1 MLQPSREE
9 DQCVNISSQP
19 SSTTF
24 SSSSSSVVTS
34 TCRQTSSPTFNTN
47 TPKLSNAHQHSA
59 ADDESSVP
67 LNHPSSS
74 HLLSD
79 TILSSN
85 SFITPPFS
93 SSSSTE
99 DLTSKSVH
107 HHPFDNNNNEKNKEL
122 FATSSATD
130 IIASLEQLKENH
142 NPSSFSDSPQEQ
154 VVVLREIETTLQQP
168 PLPSPPISSESPT
181 QTKVLLLSEQQ
192 GSSFQL
198 LSKEH
203 SLIGTNNITSSAT
216 GTTTTTTTTTISTTS
231 SSSELRK
238 RKKISTRQLL
248 ERNIIMLGGIRRG
261 DGYLNSPHNRS
272 SSSLDGVFDV
282 ITDYYYNNQANGE
295 EHNEEENGEH
305 EQHHLLNGSSADGG
319 LSLEDGKIVNT
330 EEIVTSEEITQPQVV
345 DSKSDT
351 HSIEEEH
358 HEKTALVQQETLSS
372 LEETSSTLIMMGDYE
387 KFVYRIP
394 PKFENYWKSFDDK
407 IISIIQ
413 FKPNIVF
420 FILSMIV
427 TALTTIEIGILAP
440 VVLYILGID
449 NFASYVM
456 WVILTLSMLSQ
467 LPKRFMFRVRPYLAS
482 RAKCIAKDKTS
493 SFPSRAVTCSVV
505 YAFLVCYFIR
515 CVTSGESMSDV
526 IFWIWCI
533 PCCFLSAIAAS
544 AARIYLGVHYP
555 SDCLFGAL
563 QGLVSIILGT
573 ICYLIHLSVCATCAG
588 NADSKTYWN
597 GLMPCY
603 APLEESVNLITVIG
617 RSNLSHVNWYLFC
630 ILSIGSLLLGILFVT
645 KPIQFYTKFH
655 HVFSMLA
662 PCLTFQY
669 CFLCPTLSL
678 NGIATIPKPSLFSPW
693 FSYLYAAIVG
703 IVFTAAGM
711 KAPKK
716 YSLIAFPILYIL
728 VFCALFFWRSCIFQ
742 QSS

>member
-1 MLQPSREE
+1 MQ
-9 DQCVNISSQP
+9 QP
-19 SSTTF
+19 SSTEEPISP
-24 SSSSSSVVTS
+24 SSSSPSTLTISS
-34 TCRQTSSPTFNTN
+34 SSPSVTIKSSQISSSETLNS
-47 TPKLSNAHQHSA
+47 TPKLSNTHQ
-59 ADDESSVP
+59 EP
-67 LNHPSSS
+67 TISSS
-74 HLLSD
+74 LD
-79 TILSSN
+79 
-85 SFITPPFS
+85 
-93 SSSSTE
+93 SSTE
-99 DLTSKSVH
+99 NQNSKSVH
-107 HHPFDNNNNEKNKEL
+107 HPSTSFFIMNDQLLEKNKEL
-122 FATSSATD
+122 VVTTTNQEEEQG
-130 IIASLEQLKENH
+130 SL
-142 NPSSFSDSPQEQ
+142 
-154 VVVLREIETTLQQP
+154 I
-168 PLPSPPISSESPT
+168 ISS
-181 QTKVLLLSEQQ
+181 QQ
-192 GSSFQL
+192 DFSS
-198 LSKEH
+198 S
-203 SLIGTNNITSSAT
+203 SLQEEV
-216 GTTTTTTTTTISTTS
+216 TTTTTTRISITSSEEHPTQNNNSKTVLSEPRGSSQLPKENSIFTHTTTSGTTISTTS

-238 RKKISTRQLL
+238 RKKNLERSLL
-248 ERNIIMLGGIRRG
+248 DRNIIMYSSGNRG

-282 ITDYYYNNQANGE
+282 ITDYYYNGE
-295 EHNEEENGEH
+295 KNTEENGLHEDH
-305 EQHHLLNGSSADGG
+305 EQHHLLNASEQGG
-319 LSLEDGKIVNT
+319 FSLEDGKIENMET
-330 EEIVTSEEITQPQVV
+330 IMTSEDTTQQAL

-351 HSIEEEH
+351 HSIEEEN
-358 HEKTALVQQETLSS
+358 HEKATLVKQETSS
-372 LEETSSTLIMMGDYE
+372 LEETSTTIIVGDYE
-387 KFVYRIP
+387 KFVYRIS
-394 PKFENYWKSFDDK
+394 PKFENYFKTFDDK
-407 IISIIQ
+407 IIATIQ

-427 TALTTIEIGILAP
+427 TAMTTIEIGILAP

-449 NFASYVM
+449 HFASYTM
-456 WVILTLSMLSQ
+456 WIILTLSMLSQ

-533 PCCFLSAIAAS
+533 PCCFFSVIAAS

-563 QGLVSIILGT
+563 QGLLSIILGT
-573 ICYLIHLSVCATCAG
+573 ICYMIHLSICTTCAG
-588 NADSKTYWN
+588 NSDSTIYWN

-603 APLEESVNLITVIG
+603 ASLEESVNLITEVG

-630 ILSIGSLLLGILFVT
+630 ILSIGSLLVGILFVI

-678 NGIATIPKPSLFSPW
+678 NGVATIPKPSLFPPW
-693 FSYLYAAIVG
+693 FSYLYATIVG

-711 KAPKK
+711 KSPKK